1 MTVRTLGEIERAV
14 RESWAADT
22 CSPDDVERAPWSAG
36 NPAWGQ
42 CDITALVVQDLFG
55 GDLLTAEVYL
65 DGEQQGFHNWN
76 RLPGGVEVDLT
87 REQFRRGQTV
97 AEGRVVRRP
106 ADRRPRR
113 WEEYQLFKARVAERL
128 GAA

>member
-1 MTVRTLGEIERAV
+1 MRTLGEIEQAV

-22 CSPDDVERAPWSAG
+22 CSPDDVAREPWSER

-42 CDITALVVQDLFG
+42 CDVTALVVHDLFG
-55 GDLLTAEVYL
+55 GELLAAEVYL

-76 RLPGGVEVDLT
+76 RLPGGLEVDLT

-97 AEGRVVRRP
+97 AAGRVVRRP
-106 ADRRPRR
+106 PGRLPRR
-113 WEEYQLFKARVAERL
+113 REEYRRFRRRVLERL
-128 GAA
+128 GEG